1 MPDMEKKTGGFR
13 ECWDLTAQTLRP
25 QEKQPGRV
33 SPKEYPARLFL
44 LSARFQIGGEFILN
58 ANMAYG
64 FTETELDIARHTDLP
79 DLLSSLGYT
88 LKRVG
93 SYYTTAEMDSI
104 RIKERHTWRRYS
116 TRQGGDAI
124 SFLQEFCGMRFPEAV
139 DYLLAYHGRSRD
151 SPDRNKPVPRPK
163 PSPPKEK
170 PPFVLPPANPDQRRV
185 SAYLRKRGIASQ
197 VIQRFLDAGLLY
209 EDAPYHNCVFVGR
222 DGSGQPKFASKRGTM
237 DFNGSGFKRD
247 VLGSDKK
254 VGFRLPCE
262 PEIEEV
268 AVFEAPIDLM
278 SFCTLCPEV
287 HSNAVALC
295 GLYSGP
301 LDTYLQDHPHLKSI
315 KLLLDNDE
323 PGIAAAKEMREKY
336 RAAGYEVEIRVPK
349 YGKDWNAQLKY
360 KLTGVLEEVKPP
372 KSTENPTKK
381 EETKPMANLGKIISD
396 KSTADA
402 KWREER
408 QADKET
414 AAALRDASVIQIT
427 KDPEKFARYLEL
439 QGDNPSYS
447 SGNIALAM
455 AQLPEATVVHTRGHW
470 KDLGRFVLDPE
481 LKNGASIF
489 TRSATGRGYNLTSVY
504 DIAQTQGRELRT
516 PQLKDDTEAMEAAL
530 AALLNFSP
538 VQVVAAENLPS
549 GAYYDPRQMT
559 LAIDTACPDSQAFA
573 AIAAEI
579 AQARFH
585 DRGRNPAYSR
595 EGCELSAQSVSYI
608 LCRRFGVQREL
619 PDLTKMAER
628 CQGWEIEDRLAFL
641 KEIQGMSRQIGGSI
655 EKTISPPQRKAP
667 ARSGDER

>member
-1 MPDMEKKTGGFR
+1 M
-13 ECWDLTAQTLRP
+13 
-25 QEKQPGRV
+25 
-33 SPKEYPARLFL
+33 
-44 LSARFQIGGEFILN
+44 N

-64 FTETELDIARHTDLP
+64 FTETELDIAKHTDLP

-88 LKRVG
+88 LKRIG

-104 RIKERHTWRRYS
+104 RIKERLTWRRYS

-151 SPDRNKPVPRPK
+151 SPDRDKPIPRPK

-268 AVFEAPIDLM
+268 TVFEAPIDLM

-301 LDTYLQDHPHLKSI
+301 LDTYLRDHPHLKSI
-315 KLLLDNDE
+315 KLLLDHDE
-323 PGIAAAKEMREKY
+323 PGITAAKEMREKY

-372 KSTENPTKK
+372 KNKENPTKK
-381 EETKPMANLGKIISD
+381 EEPKPMANLGKIISD

-439 QGDNPSYS
+439 QGNNPSYS

-455 AQLPEATVVHTRGHW
+455 AQLPEATVLHTRGHW

-585 DRGRNPAYSR
+585 DRGRNPVYSR
-595 EGCELSAQSVSYI
+595 ESCELSAQSVSYI
-608 LCRRFGVQREL
+608 LCRRFGIQREL

-655 EKTISPPQRKAP
+655 EKTIAPPQRKAP

>member
-1 MPDMEKKTGGFR
+1 
-13 ECWDLTAQTLRP
+13 
-25 QEKQPGRV
+25 
-33 SPKEYPARLFL
+33 
-44 LSARFQIGGEFILN
+44 
-58 ANMAYG
+58 MAYG

-88 LKRVG
+88 LKRIG

-104 RIKERHTWRRYS
+104 RIKERLTWRRYS

-151 SPDRNKPVPRPK
+151 SPDRDKPIPRPK

-185 SAYLRKRGIASQ
+185 STYLRKRGIASQ

-222 DGSGQPKFASKRGTM
+222 DGSGQPKFASKRGTL

-268 AVFEAPIDLM
+268 TVFEAPIDLM

-301 LDTYLQDHPHLKSI
+301 LDTYLRDHPHLKSI
-315 KLLLDNDE
+315 KLLLDHDE
-323 PGIAAAKEMREKY
+323 PGITAAKEMREKY

-372 KSTENPTKK
+372 KNKENPTKK
-381 EETKPMANLGKIISD
+381 EEPKPMANLGKIISD

-427 KDPEKFARYLEL
+427 KDPEKFACYLEL

-455 AQLPEATVVHTRGHW
+455 AQLPEATVVHTRDHW

-573 AIAAEI
+573 AIATEI

-608 LCRRFGVQREL
+608 LCRRFGIQREL
-619 PDLTKMAER
+619 PDLTGMAKR
-628 CQGWEIEDRLAFL
+628 CQGWEIEDRIAFL

-655 EKTISPPQRKAP
+655 EKTIAPPQRKAP

>member
-1 MPDMEKKTGGFR
+1 
-13 ECWDLTAQTLRP
+13 
-25 QEKQPGRV
+25 
-33 SPKEYPARLFL
+33 
-44 LSARFQIGGEFILN
+44 LN

-88 LKRVG
+88 LKRIG

-104 RIKERHTWRRYS
+104 RIKERLTWRRYS

-151 SPDRNKPVPRPK
+151 SPDRDKPIPRPK

-185 SAYLRKRGIASQ
+185 STYLRKRGIASQ

-222 DGSGQPKFASKRGTM
+222 DGSGQPKFASKRGTL

-268 AVFEAPIDLM
+268 TVFEAPIDLM

-301 LDTYLQDHPHLKSI
+301 LDTYLRDHPHLKSI
-315 KLLLDNDE
+315 KLLLDHDE
-323 PGIAAAKEMREKY
+323 PGITAAKEMREKY

-372 KSTENPTKK
+372 KNKENPTKK
-381 EETKPMANLGKIISD
+381 EEPKPMANLGKIISD

-427 KDPEKFARYLEL
+427 KDPEKFACYLEL

-455 AQLPEATVVHTRGHW
+455 AQLPEATVVHTRDHW

-573 AIAAEI
+573 AIATEI

-608 LCRRFGVQREL
+608 LCRRFGIQREL
-619 PDLTKMAER
+619 PDLTGMAKR
-628 CQGWEIEDRLAFL
+628 CQGWEIEDRIAFL

-655 EKTISPPQRKAP
+655 EKTIAPPQRKAP

>member
-1 MPDMEKKTGGFR
+1 M
-13 ECWDLTAQTLRP
+13 
-25 QEKQPGRV
+25 
-33 SPKEYPARLFL
+33 
-44 LSARFQIGGEFILN
+44 N

-88 LKRVG
+88 LKRIG

-104 RIKERHTWRRYS
+104 RIKERLTWRRYS

-151 SPDRNKPVPRPK
+151 SPDRDKPIPRPK

-268 AVFEAPIDLM
+268 TVFEAPIDLM

-301 LDTYLQDHPHLKSI
+301 LDTYLRDHPHLKSI
-315 KLLLDNDE
+315 KLLLDHDE
-323 PGIAAAKEMREKY
+323 PGITAAKKMREKY

-372 KSTENPTKK
+372 KSKENPTKK

-455 AQLPEATVVHTRGHW
+455 AQLPEATVLHTRGHW

-516 PQLKDDTEAMEAAL
+516 PQLRDDTEAMDAAL
-530 AALLNFSP
+530 SALLNFSP

-559 LAIDTACPDSQAFA
+559 LAIDTTCPDSQAFA

-619 PDLTKMAER
+619 PDLTGMAKR
-628 CQGWEIEDRLAFL
+628 CQGWTPEDRLAFL

-655 EKTISPPQRKAP
+655 EKTIAPPQRKAP

>member
-1 MPDMEKKTGGFR
+1 M
-13 ECWDLTAQTLRP
+13 
-25 QEKQPGRV
+25 
-33 SPKEYPARLFL
+33 
-44 LSARFQIGGEFILN
+44 N

-64 FTETELDIARHTDLP
+64 FTETELDIAKHTDLP

-88 LKRVG
+88 LKRIG

-104 RIKERHTWRRYS
+104 RIKERLTWRRYS

-151 SPDRNKPVPRPK
+151 SPDRDKPIPRPK

-268 AVFEAPIDLM
+268 TVFEAPIDLM

-301 LDTYLQDHPHLKSI
+301 LDTYLRDHPHLKSI
-315 KLLLDNDE
+315 KLLLDHDE
-323 PGIAAAKEMREKY
+323 PGITAAKEMREKY

-372 KSTENPTKK
+372 KNKENPTKK
-381 EETKPMANLGKIISD
+381 EEPKPMANLGKIISD

-439 QGDNPSYS
+439 QGNNLSYS

-516 PQLKDDTEAMEAAL
+516 VQLKEDTEPMEAAL
-530 AALLNFSP
+530 SALLNFSP

-585 DRGRNPAYSR
+585 DRGRNPVYSR
-595 EGCELSAQSVSYI
+595 ESCELSAQSVSYI
-608 LCRRFGVQREL
+608 LCRRFGIQREL

-655 EKTISPPQRKAP
+655 EKTIAPPQRKAP

>member
-1 MPDMEKKTGGFR
+1 M
-13 ECWDLTAQTLRP
+13 
-25 QEKQPGRV
+25 
-33 SPKEYPARLFL
+33 
-44 LSARFQIGGEFILN
+44 N

-88 LKRVG
+88 LKRIG

-104 RIKERHTWRRYS
+104 RIKERLTWRRYS

-151 SPDRNKPVPRPK
+151 SPDRDKPIRRPK

-268 AVFEAPIDLM
+268 TVFEAPIDLM

-301 LDTYLQDHPHLKSI
+301 LDTYLRDHPHLKSI
-315 KLLLDNDE
+315 KLLLDHDE
-323 PGIAAAKEMREKY
+323 PGITAAKEMREKY

-349 YGKDWNAQLKY
+349 YGKDCLFSIAS
-360 KLTGVLEEVKPP
+360 VRSPP
-372 KSTENPTKK
+372 KGKR
-381 EETKPMANLGKIISD
+381 PM
-396 KSTADA
+396 
-402 KWREER
+402 
-408 QADKET
+408 
-414 AAALRDASVIQIT
+414 
-427 KDPEKFARYLEL
+427 
-439 QGDNPSYS
+439 
-447 SGNIALAM
+447 
-455 AQLPEATVVHTRGHW
+455 
-470 KDLGRFVLDPE
+470 
-481 LKNGASIF
+481 
-489 TRSATGRGYNLTSVY
+489 
-504 DIAQTQGRELRT
+504 
-516 PQLKDDTEAMEAAL
+516 
-530 AALLNFSP
+530 
-538 VQVVAAENLPS
+538 PS
-549 GAYYDPRQMT
+549 GTERFLFIIEFESGTSAW
-559 LAIDTACPDSQAFA
+559 CP
-573 AIAAEI
+573 
-579 AQARFH
+579 
-585 DRGRNPAYSR
+585 G
-595 EGCELSAQSVSYI
+595 
-608 LCRRFGVQREL
+608 
-619 PDLTKMAER
+619 
-628 CQGWEIEDRLAFL
+628 
-641 KEIQGMSRQIGGSI
+641 
-655 EKTISPPQRKAP
+655 PPW
-667 ARSGDER
+667 GF

>member
-1 MPDMEKKTGGFR
+1 M
-13 ECWDLTAQTLRP
+13 
-25 QEKQPGRV
+25 
-33 SPKEYPARLFL
+33 
-44 LSARFQIGGEFILN
+44 N

-64 FTETELDIARHTDLP
+64 FTETELDIAKHTDLP

-88 LKRVG
+88 LKRIG

-104 RIKERHTWRRYS
+104 RIKERLTWRRYS

-151 SPDRNKPVPRPK
+151 SPDRDKPIPRPK

-185 SAYLRKRGIASQ
+185 STYLRKRGIASQ

-222 DGSGQPKFASKRGTM
+222 DGSGQPKFASKRGTL

-278 SFCTLCPEV
+278 SYCTLCPEV

-372 KSTENPTKK
+372 KSKENPTKK

-427 KDPEKFARYLEL
+427 KDPEKFACYLEL

-516 PQLKDDTEAMEAAL
+516 VQLKEDTEPMEAAL
-530 AALLNFSP
+530 SALLNFSP

-619 PDLTKMAER
+619 PDLTGMAKR
-628 CQGWEIEDRLAFL
+628 CQGWTPEDRLAFL

-655 EKTISPPQRKAP
+655 EKTIAPPQRKAP

>member
-1 MPDMEKKTGGFR
+1 M
-13 ECWDLTAQTLRP
+13 
-25 QEKQPGRV
+25 
-33 SPKEYPARLFL
+33 
-44 LSARFQIGGEFILN
+44 N

-88 LKRVG
+88 LKRIG

-104 RIKERHTWRRYS
+104 RIKERLTWRRYS

-151 SPDRNKPVPRPK
+151 SPDRDKPIPRPK

-268 AVFEAPIDLM
+268 TVFEAPIDLM

-301 LDTYLQDHPHLKSI
+301 LDTYLRDHPHLKSI
-315 KLLLDNDE
+315 KLLLDHDE
-323 PGIAAAKEMREKY
+323 PGITAAKKMREKY

-372 KSTENPTKK
+372 KNKENPTKK

-516 PQLKDDTEAMEAAL
+516 PQLRDDTEAMDAAL
-530 AALLNFSP
+530 SALLNFSP

-559 LAIDTACPDSQAFA
+559 LAIDTTCPDSQAFA

-619 PDLTKMAER
+619 PDLTGMAKR
-628 CQGWEIEDRLAFL
+628 CQGWEAEDRLAFL

-655 EKTISPPQRKAP
+655 EKTISPPQRAAP
-667 ARSGDER
+667 ARREAER

>member
-1 MPDMEKKTGGFR
+1 MNT
-13 ECWDLTAQTLRP
+13 
-25 QEKQPGRV
+25 
-33 SPKEYPARLFL
+33 
-44 LSARFQIGGEFILN
+44 
-58 ANMAYG
+58 NMAYG

-88 LKRVG
+88 LKRIG

-104 RIKERHTWRRYS
+104 RIKERLTWRRYS

-301 LDTYLQDHPHLKSI
+301 LDTYLRDHPHLKSI

-372 KSTENPTKK
+372 KSKENPTKK

-427 KDPEKFARYLEL
+427 RDPEKFARYLEL
-439 QGDNPSYS
+439 QGNNLSYS

-516 PQLKDDTEAMEAAL
+516 VQLKEDTEPMETAL
-530 AALLNFSP
+530 SALLNFSP
-538 VQVVAAENLPS
+538 VQTVAAENLPS

-619 PDLTKMAER
+619 PDLSGMAKR

-655 EKTISPPQRKAP
+655 EKTISPPQRAAP
-667 ARSGDER
+667 ARREAER

>member
-1 MPDMEKKTGGFR
+1 
-13 ECWDLTAQTLRP
+13 
-25 QEKQPGRV
+25 
-33 SPKEYPARLFL
+33 
-44 LSARFQIGGEFILN
+44 LN

-88 LKRVG
+88 LKRIG

-104 RIKERHTWRRYS
+104 RIKERLTWRRYS

-151 SPDRNKPVPRPK
+151 SPDRDKPIPRPK

-268 AVFEAPIDLM
+268 TVFEAPIDLM

-301 LDTYLQDHPHLKSI
+301 LDTYLRDHPHLKSI
-315 KLLLDNDE
+315 KLLLDHDE
-323 PGIAAAKEMREKY
+323 PGITAAKKMREKY

-372 KSTENPTKK
+372 KNKENPTKK

-516 PQLKDDTEAMEAAL
+516 PQLRDDTEAMDAAL
-530 AALLNFSP
+530 SALLNFSP

-559 LAIDTACPDSQAFA
+559 LAIDTTCPDSQAFA

-619 PDLTKMAER
+619 PDLTGMAKR
-628 CQGWEIEDRLAFL
+628 CQGWEAEDRLAFL

-655 EKTISPPQRKAP
+655 EKTISPPQRAAP
-667 ARSGDER
+667 ARREAER

>member
-1 MPDMEKKTGGFR
+1 M
-13 ECWDLTAQTLRP
+13 
-25 QEKQPGRV
+25 
-33 SPKEYPARLFL
+33 
-44 LSARFQIGGEFILN
+44 N

-64 FTETELDIARHTDLP
+64 FTETELDIAKHTDLP

-88 LKRVG
+88 LKRIG

-104 RIKERHTWRRYS
+104 RIKERLTWRRYS

-151 SPDRNKPVPRPK
+151 SPDRDKPIPRPK

-268 AVFEAPIDLM
+268 TVFEAPIDLM

-301 LDTYLQDHPHLKSI
+301 LDTYLRDHPHLKSI
-315 KLLLDNDE
+315 KLLLDHDE
-323 PGIAAAKEMREKY
+323 PGITAAKEMREKY

-372 KSTENPTKK
+372 KNKENPTKK
-381 EETKPMANLGKIISD
+381 EEPKPMANLGKIISD

-439 QGDNPSYS
+439 QGNNLSYS

-585 DRGRNPAYSR
+585 DRGRNPVYSR
-595 EGCELSAQSVSYI
+595 ESCELSAQSVSYI
-608 LCRRFGVQREL
+608 LCRRFGIQREL

-655 EKTISPPQRKAP
+655 EKTIAPPQRKAP

>member
-1 MPDMEKKTGGFR
+1 M
-13 ECWDLTAQTLRP
+13 
-25 QEKQPGRV
+25 
-33 SPKEYPARLFL
+33 
-44 LSARFQIGGEFILN
+44 N

-64 FTETELDIARHTDLP
+64 FTETELDIAKHTDLP

-88 LKRVG
+88 LKRIG

-104 RIKERHTWRRYS
+104 RIKERLTWRRYS

-151 SPDRNKPVPRPK
+151 SPDRDKPIPRPK
-163 PSPPKEK
+163 PPPPREK
-170 PPFVLPPANPDQRRV
+170 PPFVLPPANSDQRRV
-185 SAYLRKRGIASQ
+185 FAYLRYLRKRGIASQ

-222 DGSGQPKFASKRGTM
+222 DGNGQPRFASKRGTC
-237 DFNGSGFKRD
+237 DQGGSGFKRD

-254 VGFRLPCE
+254 IGFRLPCD

-295 GLYSGP
+295 GLYSGS
-301 LDTYLQDHPHLKSI
+301 LDTYLRDHPHLKSI
-315 KLLLDNDE
+315 KLLLDNDG
-323 PGIAAAKEMREKY
+323 PGIAAAKEMRGRY
-336 RAAGYEVEIRVPK
+336 REAGYEVEIRVPK

-372 KSTENPTKK
+372 KSKENIMKK
-381 EETKPMANLGKIISD
+381 EETNPMANLGKIISD

-427 KDPEKFARYLEL
+427 KDPQKFARYLEL

-489 TRSATGRGYNLTSVY
+489 TRSSTGRGYNLTSVY

-516 PQLKDDTEAMEAAL
+516 PQLRDDTEAMEAAL
-530 AALLNFSP
+530 TALLNFAP
-538 VQVVAAENLPS
+538 VQVVAGENLES

-559 LAIDTACPDSQAFA
+559 LAIDTELSDSQAFA
-573 AIAAEI
+573 AAAAEI

-585 DRGRNPAYSR
+585 DRGRNTAYSR
-595 EGCELSAQSVSYI
+595 ESCELSAQSVSYI
-608 LCRRFGVQREL
+608 LCRRFGIQREL

-655 EKTISPPQRKAP
+655 EKTIAPPQRAAP
-667 ARSGDER
+667 SRREAER

>member
-1 MPDMEKKTGGFR
+1 M
-13 ECWDLTAQTLRP
+13 
-25 QEKQPGRV
+25 
-33 SPKEYPARLFL
+33 
-44 LSARFQIGGEFILN
+44 N

-88 LKRVG
+88 LKRIG

-104 RIKERHTWRRYS
+104 RIKERLTWRRYS

-151 SPDRNKPVPRPK
+151 SPDRDKPIPRPK

-268 AVFEAPIDLM
+268 TVFEAPIDLM

-301 LDTYLQDHPHLKSI
+301 LDTYLRDHPHLKSI
-315 KLLLDNDE
+315 KLLLDHDE
-323 PGIAAAKEMREKY
+323 PGITAAKEMREKY

-372 KSTENPTKK
+372 KNKENPTKK
-381 EETKPMANLGKIISD
+381 EEPKPMANLGKIISD

-439 QGDNPSYS
+439 QGNNPSYS

-608 LCRRFGVQREL
+608 LCRRFGIQREL
-619 PDLTKMAER
+619 PDLTGMAKR

-655 EKTISPPQRKAP
+655 EKTIAPPQRKAP

>member
-1 MPDMEKKTGGFR
+1 M
-13 ECWDLTAQTLRP
+13 
-25 QEKQPGRV
+25 
-33 SPKEYPARLFL
+33 
-44 LSARFQIGGEFILN
+44 N

-88 LKRVG
+88 LKRIG

-104 RIKERHTWRRYS
+104 RIKERLTWRRYS

-139 DYLLAYHGRSRD
+139 DYLLAFHGRSRD
-151 SPDRNKPVPRPK
+151 SPDRNKPIPRPK
-163 PSPPKEK
+163 PPPPREK

-185 SAYLRKRGIASQ
+185 FAYLRKRGIASQ

-268 AVFEAPIDLM
+268 TVFEAPIDLM

-301 LDTYLQDHPHLKSI
+301 LDTYLRDHPHLKSI
-315 KLLLDNDE
+315 KLLLDHDE
-323 PGIAAAKEMREKY
+323 PGITAAKEMREKY

-372 KSTENPTKK
+372 KNKENPTKK
-381 EETKPMANLGKIISD
+381 EEPKPMANLGKIISD

-427 KDPEKFARYLEL
+427 RDPEKFACYLEL

-573 AIAAEI
+573 AIATEI

-608 LCRRFGVQREL
+608 LCRRFGIQREL
-619 PDLTKMAER
+619 PDLTGMAKR
-628 CQGWEIEDRLAFL
+628 CQGWEIEDRIAFL

-655 EKTISPPQRKAP
+655 EKTIAPPQRKAP

>member
-1 MPDMEKKTGGFR
+1 M
-13 ECWDLTAQTLRP
+13 
-25 QEKQPGRV
+25 
-33 SPKEYPARLFL
+33 
-44 LSARFQIGGEFILN
+44 N

-88 LKRVG
+88 LKRIG

-104 RIKERHTWRRYS
+104 RIKERLTWRRYS

-151 SPDRNKPVPRPK
+151 SPDRDKPIPRPK

-268 AVFEAPIDLM
+268 TVFEAPIDLM

-301 LDTYLQDHPHLKSI
+301 LDTYLRDHPHLKSI
-315 KLLLDNDE
+315 KLLLDHDE
-323 PGIAAAKEMREKY
+323 PGITAAKKMREKY

-372 KSTENPTKK
+372 KNKENPTKK

-455 AQLPEATVVHTRGHW
+455 AQLPEATVLHTRGHW

-516 PQLKDDTEAMEAAL
+516 PQLRDDTEAMDAAL
-530 AALLNFSP
+530 SALLNFSP

-559 LAIDTACPDSQAFA
+559 LAIDTTCPDSQAFA

-619 PDLTKMAER
+619 PDLTGMAKR
-628 CQGWEIEDRLAFL
+628 CQGWEAEDRLAFL

-655 EKTISPPQRKAP
+655 EKTISPPQRAAP
-667 ARSGDER
+667 ARREAER

>member
-1 MPDMEKKTGGFR
+1 
-13 ECWDLTAQTLRP
+13 
-25 QEKQPGRV
+25 
-33 SPKEYPARLFL
+33 
-44 LSARFQIGGEFILN
+44 
-58 ANMAYG
+58 MAYG
-64 FTETELDIARHTDLP
+64 FMETELDIAKHTDLP

-88 LKRVG
+88 LKKIG

-104 RIKERHTWRRYS
+104 RIKERLTWRRYS

-124 SFLQEFCGMRFPEAV
+124 TFLQEFCGMRFPEAV

-151 SPDRNKPVPRPK
+151 SPDRNQPIPRPK
-163 PSPPKEK
+163 LPPPREK
-170 PPFVLPPANPDQRRV
+170 PPFVLPPANSDQRRV
-185 SAYLRKRGIASQ
+185 FAYLRKRGIASQ

-209 EDAPYHNCVFVGR
+209 EDAPYHNCVFGGR
-222 DGSGQPKFASKRGTM
+222 DGSGQPKFASKRGTL

-247 VLGSDKK
+247 VLGSDKT
-254 VGFRLPCE
+254 VGFRLPCD

-315 KLLLDNDE
+315 KLLLDHDE
-323 PGIAAAKEMREKY
+323 PGITAAKEMREKY

-381 EETKPMANLGKIISD
+381 EEPKPMANLGKIISD

-427 KDPEKFARYLEL
+427 KDPEKFACYLEL
-439 QGDNPSYS
+439 QGNNPSYS

-516 PQLKDDTEAMEAAL
+516 VQLKEDTEPMEAAL
-530 AALLNFSP
+530 SALLNFSP

-559 LAIDTACPDSQAFA
+559 LAIDIACPDSQAFA

>member
-1 MPDMEKKTGGFR
+1 M
-13 ECWDLTAQTLRP
+13 
-25 QEKQPGRV
+25 
-33 SPKEYPARLFL
+33 
-44 LSARFQIGGEFILN
+44 N

-88 LKRVG
+88 LKRIG

-104 RIKERHTWRRYS
+104 RIKERLTWRRYS

-151 SPDRNKPVPRPK
+151 SPDRDKPIPRPK

-268 AVFEAPIDLM
+268 TVFEAPIDLM

-301 LDTYLQDHPHLKSI
+301 LDTYLRDHPHLKSI
-315 KLLLDNDE
+315 KLLLDHDE
-323 PGIAAAKEMREKY
+323 PGITAAKEMREKY

-372 KSTENPTKK
+372 KNKENPTKK
-381 EETKPMANLGKIISD
+381 EEPKPMANLGKIISD

-427 KDPEKFARYLEL
+427 KDPEKFARYLTM

-538 VQVVAAENLPS
+538 VQVVATENLPS

-559 LAIDTACPDSQAFA
+559 LAIDTACPDGQAFA

-619 PDLTKMAER
+619 PDLTGMAKR
-628 CQGWEIEDRLAFL
+628 CQGWTPEDRLAFL

-655 EKTISPPQRKAP
+655 EKTIAPPQRKAP

>member
-1 MPDMEKKTGGFR
+1 MLGLDSANI
-13 ECWDLTAQTLRP
+13 TA
-25 QEKQPGRV
+25 PGEAAGQGI
-33 SPKEYPARLFL
+33 PKGVPCPAVF
-44 LSARFQIGGEFILN
+44 AFGQIGGEFILN

-88 LKRVG
+88 LKRIG

-104 RIKERHTWRRYS
+104 RIKERLTWRRYS

-151 SPDRNKPVPRPK
+151 SPDRDKPIPRPK

-323 PGIAAAKEMREKY
+323 PGIAAAKEMRGRY
-336 RAAGYEVEIRVPK
+336 REAGYEVEIRVPK

-516 PQLKDDTEAMEAAL
+516 VQLKEDTEPMEAAL

-549 GAYYDPRQMT
+549 GAYYDPRQMM

-619 PDLTKMAER
+619 PDLTGMAKR

-655 EKTISPPQRKAP
+655 EKTIAPPQRKAP

>member
-1 MPDMEKKTGGFR
+1 M
-13 ECWDLTAQTLRP
+13 
-25 QEKQPGRV
+25 
-33 SPKEYPARLFL
+33 
-44 LSARFQIGGEFILN
+44 N

-104 RIKERHTWRRYS
+104 RIKERLTWRRYS

-427 KDPEKFARYLEL
+427 KDPEKFACYLEL

-608 LCRRFGVQREL
+608 LCRRFGIQREL
-619 PDLTKMAER
+619 PDLTGMAKR
-628 CQGWEIEDRLAFL
+628 CQGWEIEDRIAFL

-655 EKTISPPQRKAP
+655 EKTIAPPQRKAP
-667 ARSGDER
+667 ARSGNER

>member
-1 MPDMEKKTGGFR
+1 
-13 ECWDLTAQTLRP
+13 
-25 QEKQPGRV
+25 
-33 SPKEYPARLFL
+33 
-44 LSARFQIGGEFILN
+44 
-58 ANMAYG
+58 MAYG
-64 FTETELDIARHTDLP
+64 FTETELDIAKHTDLLS
-79 DLLSSLGYT
+79 LLPSLGYT
-88 LKRVG
+88 LKRIG

-104 RIKERHTWRRYS
+104 RIRDPTRWKRYS
-116 TRQGGDAI
+116 TKQSGDAI

-151 SPDRNKPVPRPK
+151 SPDRDKPIPRPK
-163 PSPPKEK
+163 PPPPREK

-185 SAYLRKRGIASQ
+185 FAYLRKRGIASQ

-222 DGSGQPKFASKRGTM
+222 DGSGQPKFASKRGTL

-301 LDTYLQDHPHLKSI
+301 LDTYLRDHPHLKSI
-315 KLLLDNDE
+315 KLLLDHDE
-323 PGIAAAKEMREKY
+323 PGITAAKEMREKY

-372 KSTENPTKK
+372 KNKENPTKK
-381 EETKPMANLGKIISD
+381 EEPKPMANLGKIISD

-427 KDPEKFARYLEL
+427 KDPEKFACYLEL

-481 LKNGASIF
+481 LTNGASIF
-489 TRSATGRGYNLTSVY
+489 TRSATGQGYNLTSVY

-516 PQLKDDTEAMEAAL
+516 VQLKEDTEPMEAAL
-530 AALLNFSP
+530 SALLNFSP

-559 LAIDTACPDSQAFA
+559 LAIDTTCPDSQAFA

-608 LCRRFGVQREL
+608 LCRRFGIRREL
-619 PDLTKMAER
+619 PDLSGMAKR

-655 EKTISPPQRKAP
+655 EKTIAPPQRKAP